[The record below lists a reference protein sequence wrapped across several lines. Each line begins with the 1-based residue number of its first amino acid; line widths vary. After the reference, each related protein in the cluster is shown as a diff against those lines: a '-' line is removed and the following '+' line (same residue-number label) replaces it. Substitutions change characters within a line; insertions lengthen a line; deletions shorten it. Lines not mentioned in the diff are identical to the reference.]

1 MAASVRASGKL
12 KKENP
17 LMLLEVNSA
26 DVLPGH
32 SAKCTTMRNTA
43 LFHYIEKDILSLANL
58 FNPEDFFKHPEQT
71 QQFVGWLSNGNYWKH
86 SEENQAIS
94 TDLMPSSQIDE

>member
-12 KKENP
+12 EKENP

-43 LFHYIEKDILSLANL
+43 LFYYIEKDILSFSYL
-58 FNPEDFFKHPEQT
+58 FNSEDFFKNPEQT
-71 QQFVGWLSNGNYWKH
+71 QQFVGLPPNRNYWKP
-86 SEENQAIS
+86 SEENLAIS